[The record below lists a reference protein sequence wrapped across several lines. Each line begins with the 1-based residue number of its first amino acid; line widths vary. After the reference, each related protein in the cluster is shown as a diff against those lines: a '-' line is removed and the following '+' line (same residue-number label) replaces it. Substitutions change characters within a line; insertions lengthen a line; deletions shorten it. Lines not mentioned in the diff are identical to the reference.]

1 MPAFTEAKRA
11 YTNLDLPVQTSR
23 QSEYQIFAKITG
35 QLQAAAAMEDFDVQK
50 RALVIYENQKL
61 WLALQED
68 LRHPDNAFPDQ
79 LKAGLISLAIFIQ
92 THSSKVLLGGEDIQ
106 PLIDVNICMMRGLQ
120 RQATG

>member
-79 LKAGLISLAIFIQ
+79 LKAVLISLAIFIQ

>member
-106 PLIDVNICMMRGLQ
+106 PLIDVNIGMMRGLQ

>member
-35 QLQAAAAMEDFDVQK
+35 QLQAAAAMEDSDVQK
-50 RALVIYENQKL
+50 RALAIYENQKL

-92 THSSKVLLGGEDIQ
+92 THSSKVLLGREDIQ

>member
-11 YTNLDLPVQTSR
+11 YSNLDLPVQTSR

-79 LKAGLISLAIFIQ
+79 LKAGLISLAIFTQ
-92 THSSKVLLGGEDIQ
+92 TYSSKVLLGSEDIQ
-106 PLIDVNICMMRGLQ
+106 PLIDLNICMMRGLQ
-120 RQATG
+120 GQAAG

>member
-1 MPAFTEAKRA
+1 MPAFTEATRA

-23 QSEYQIFAKITG
+23 QCEYQIFAKITG
-35 QLQAAAAMEDFDVQK
+35 QLQAAAAMEDSDVQK
-50 RALVIYENQKL
+50 RALAIYENQKL

-68 LRHPDNAFPDQ
+68 LSHPDNAFPDQ

-92 THSSKVLLGGEDIQ
+92 THSSKVLLGREDIQ